1 MRLLVISGRSGSG
14 KTSALQLLEDEG
26 YTCIDNIPVTLLPI
40 LIDYIC
46 QQKDRRFALG
56 IDARNIDGD
65 LGDLVRIFARSDIP
79 KDEYKVI
86 YLDTRTEI
94 LHKRFSETRRKHPLS
109 DEQTSLSEALEKE
122 RDILSPIIDIANIIV
137 DTTELNLH
145 DLRRTI
151 RDITVGDQ
159 STGMAIS
166 VVSFGFKHGAPT
178 NADFTFDVR
187 SLPNPHWVPEL
198 RLETG
203 LDEGVINYLSSQESV
218 MEMIDDIAQFM
229 TKWIPSF
236 QGNNRSYLTIA
247 IGCTGGMHRS
257 VFISERLAERFA
269 EQFKGLHKNVQVRHQ
284 HIRKKAMLKP
294 GPQDH
299 SK

>member
-46 QQKDRRFALG
+46 QQKERRFALG

-65 LGDLVRIFARSDIP
+65 LGDLVRIFSRSDIP
-79 KDEYKVI
+79 HDEYKVI
-86 YLDTRTEI
+86 YLDTRTEV

-109 DEQTSLSEALEKE
+109 DKHTSLSEALEKE
-122 RDILSPIIDIANIIV
+122 REILSPIIDIADIVV

-145 DLRRTI
+145 DLRSTI
-151 RDITVGDQ
+151 RGIAVGDEGK
-159 STGMAIS
+159 GMAIA

-178 NADFTFDVR
+178 NADFIFDVR
-187 SLPNPHWVPEL
+187 MLPNPHWVPEL

-203 LDEGVINYLSSQESV
+203 LDDGVINYLSAQQSV
-218 MEMIDDIAQFM
+218 SDMIEDITQFM
-229 TKWIPSF
+229 DKWIPSF
-236 QGNNRSYLTIA
+236 QENNRSYLTIA

-257 VFISERLAERFA
+257 VYISERLAKHF
-269 EQFKGLHKNVQVRHQ
+269 QTSHKNVQVRHQ
-284 HIRKKAMLKP
+284 QINTKARPKTDQQ
-294 GPQDH
+294 GHKSHD
-299 SK
+299 

>member
-46 QQKDRRFALG
+46 QQKKRRFALG

-65 LGDLVRIFARSDIP
+65 LGDLVRIFARSNIP
-79 KDEYKVI
+79 KDEYKII

-109 DEQTSLSEALEKE
+109 DEQTNLSEALEKE

-159 STGMAIS
+159 TKGMAIS

-187 SLPNPHWVPEL
+187 CLPNPHWVPEL

-203 LDEGVINYLSSQESV
+203 LDEGVINYLSAQESV
-218 MEMIDDIAQFM
+218 IEMINDIAQFM

-257 VFISERLAERFA
+257 VFISERLAEHF
-269 EQFKGLHKNVQVRHQ
+269 QKSHKNVQVRHQ
-284 HIRKKAMLKP
+284 HMLKKALLKP
-294 GPQDH
+294 GLQDH